1 VVPLGVETKPSVD
14 MLHLLLAFGFMVCF
28 IVFVVKGFR
37 SAFSDSSL
45 VYLRRLFCLSCMC
58 VCACACMRMRI
69 YVRTC
74 ARACKSNCT
83 DTTIGDRTLTAPEV
97 FSREGT
103 KKRLK
108 ARCHGQMFDFNIRP
122 RFACAAWRWHPCCV
136 LSPVRDLK
144 CSLLTRHILRHLTA

>member
-1 VVPLGVETKPSVD
+1 VVPLVVETKPSAHI
-14 MLHLLLAFGFMVCF
+14 LHLLLAFCFMVCF

-37 SAFSDSSL
+37 SVFPDSSPVSL
-45 VYLRRLFCLSCMC
+45 CLLLCLSCVC
-58 VCACACMRMRI
+58 VCACARMRI

-83 DTTIGDRTLTAPEV
+83 DTTTGDRTLTAPEV

-122 RFACAAWRWHPCCV
+122 RFACAAWRWHSCCV